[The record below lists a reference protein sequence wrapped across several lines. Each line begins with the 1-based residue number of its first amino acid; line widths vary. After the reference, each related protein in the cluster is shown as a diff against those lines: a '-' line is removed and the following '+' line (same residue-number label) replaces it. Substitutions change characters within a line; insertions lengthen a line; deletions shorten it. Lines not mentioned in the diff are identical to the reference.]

1 MHFSVGVLQSS
12 QEGENA
18 SMHARQVASR
28 RCGVMALLCGQDCP
42 SELLSA
48 RGHCEIVVLLSAQLA
63 TKFAQTGRKNRN
75 MLGYNSSKSSD
86 FDTTLYLLSAP

>member
-28 RCGVMALLCGQDCP
+28 RCGVMALLCP

-48 RGHCEIVVLLSAQLA
+48 RGHCEIGVLLSAQLG

-86 FDTTLYLLSAP
+86 FDTTLYLLAAP